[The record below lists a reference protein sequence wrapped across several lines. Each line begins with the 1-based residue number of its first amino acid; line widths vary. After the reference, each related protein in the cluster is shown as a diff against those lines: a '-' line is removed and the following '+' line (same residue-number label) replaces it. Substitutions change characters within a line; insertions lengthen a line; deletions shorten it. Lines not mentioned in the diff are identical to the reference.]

1 MMTESTRL
9 SWMAPNTRPADI
21 DPPAEQAEAIHDSH
35 PQAWP
40 AFSDDWLRTGTFM
53 ATVSGRIWPLLS
65 ATPQDVHW
73 PDIARQL
80 ARLPRF
86 SGCTDA
92 GVYSVAQHSVA
103 VMRLVDPCARP
114 HALLHDAHEAY
125 ISDIITPMKRAL
137 AIAGA
142 HAAQTLNFP
151 AYHGTGIVEVALQQ
165 VRNTADAAI
174 HSRAGIAMPWQAPW
188 PIRKAVGMADR
199 TMLAREVKWLLPDGP
214 AMDAWATLDPGLFA
228 IDPGPEIEVLHADLA
243 EQQFLHALA
252 ETFPAIGIELEAAG

>member
-1 MMTESTRL
+1 MTESATL
-9 SWMAPNTRPADI
+9 MPIAPNTRPAAI
-21 DPPAEQAEAIHDSH
+21 DPPAEPDAAIHDSH

-40 AFSDDWLRTGTFM
+40 AFSDDWLRTNTFM
-53 ATVSGRIWPLLS
+53 PTVSGRIWPLLS
-65 ATPQDVHW
+65 ATAQDVHW

-86 SGCTDA
+86 AGCTD
-92 GVYSVAQHSVA
+92 GDPYSVAQHSVA
-103 VMRLVDPCARP
+103 VMRLVQPCARP
-114 HALLHDAHEAY
+114 HALLHDAHEAF
-125 ISDIITPMKRAL
+125 IGDMITPMKRAL

-151 AYHGTGIVEVALQQ
+151 AYHGTGIVEAALQQ

-174 HSRAGIAMPWQAPW
+174 HTRAGIAMPWQAPW

-199 TMLAREVKWLLPDGP
+199 TMLAREVQWLLPDGP
-214 AMDAWATLDPGLFA
+214 AMDAWATLDPTLFA
-228 IDPGPEIEVLHADLA
+228 IDRGPEIEVLPPDMA